1 MEALEKKKEEEKGG
15 RRLRPSE
22 GGGGGG
28 APPPPPKKGRKW
40 GTSNF
45 FFLIHQPLPTLIM
58 PPDKRRGCSLRA
70 ERRLARAKTSKG
82 QEAGAGSC

>member
-15 RRLRPSE
+15 RRLRLSE
-22 GGGGGG
+22 GGSEGG
-28 APPPPPKKGRKW
+28 APPPHPKKGRKW